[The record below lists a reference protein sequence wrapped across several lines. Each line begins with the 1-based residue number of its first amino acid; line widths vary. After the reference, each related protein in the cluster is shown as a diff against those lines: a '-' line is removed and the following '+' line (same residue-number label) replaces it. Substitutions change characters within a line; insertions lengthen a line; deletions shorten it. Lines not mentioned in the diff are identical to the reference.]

1 MKIRKAKK
9 SDIKQCVKLSRI
21 PEFEIGNMYPDK
33 ESLIELIKHKLFLVA
48 EENKKIIGFIAGYKH
63 SKKDVY
69 IDLLTVSKKGKGT
82 GKKLLEELKKVMKK
96 QKIKLF
102 WLIAPEFNKKTLNF
116 YRKNKL
122 KESKTSYK
130 AFYNKI

>member
-1 MKIRKAKK
+1 MKIRKVKK
-9 SDIKQCVKLSRI
+9 EDVKQCVKLSKI

-33 ESLIELIKHKLFLVA
+33 DSLIEMMKHKLFLVA

-63 SKKDVY
+63 SKKDAY
-69 IDLLTVSKKGKGT
+69 IDLLTVSEKGKGI
-82 GKKLLEELKKVMKK
+82 GKKLLEELKKLMKK

-122 KESKTSYK
+122 KQGKSYK
-130 AFYNKI
+130 VFYNKI